1 MQIPYP
7 PLKANSGLLCT
18 NTYPF
23 FIATHKFVHIQWVPI
38 KGHGDITCVVV
49 FSSLGDG
56 GRGHFNQHA
65 MIYNFALEL

>member
-38 KGHGDITCVVV
+38 KGHGDT
-49 FSSLGDG
+49 
-56 GRGHFNQHA
+56 
-65 MIYNFALEL
+65 